1 MAIDYKP
8 ELLSRRA
15 AAGLLGIS
23 VETLTRWKKQGR
35 GPRPLRLTPGSRGRV
50 IYRRSDLI
58 AYCADPEAAPSW
70 PAQRFPRPAME
81 RKVAAP

>member
-1 MAIDYKP
+1 MPIDYQP

-35 GPRPLRLTPGSRGRV
+35 GPRPLKLSPGSRGRV
-50 IYRRSDLI
+50 IYRKTDLL
-58 AYCADPEAAPSW
+58 AYCADPEQAPSW
-70 PAQRFPRPAME
+70 PAQRFPKPAMS
-81 RKVAAP
+81 KGIT

>member
-1 MAIDYKP
+1 MAIDYQP

-35 GPRPLRLTPGSRGRV
+35 GPRPMRLTPGSRGRV
-50 IYRRSDLI
+50 IYRRCDLV
-58 AYCADPEAAPSW
+58 AFAADPEQAQNW
-70 PAQRFPRPAME
+70 PAQRFPRPAMA
-81 RKVAAP
+81 KGIT